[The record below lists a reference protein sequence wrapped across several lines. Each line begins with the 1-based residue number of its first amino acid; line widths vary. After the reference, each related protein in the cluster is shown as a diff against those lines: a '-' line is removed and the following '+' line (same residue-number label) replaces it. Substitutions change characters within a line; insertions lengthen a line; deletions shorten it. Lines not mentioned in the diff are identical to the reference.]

1 MEMAEEDFEYFRGSA
16 RAKMLSRNYGYIEST
31 ETDNREQIDRIY
43 NLEALRQGNINSLYG
58 EFEYGNYEEMAKYMI
73 TKETEEGRITY
84 EAIEGVEIGEGIKI
98 KDERG
103 IISARGY
110 NYRKGNETGY
120 VVISTHTKEELLK
133 EHEEGESL
141 PEGYENGEYID
152 GELYFYDGERYY
164 DREGNEK
171 EDTQGEISVLLSSNP
186 YDIEA
191 ENEQIIEEL
200 NQLFMEY
207 VEYLDSLPQPMAYRG
222 SWPLTVKGHS
232 GSRVFALQYLLK
244 YRGYS
249 PGTVDG
255 KFGTNTYNAA
265 RNFQRSRGLVVD
277 GKVGTNTWSKLIA
290 TFRKG
295 SSNNAVR
302 AIQYLLRYRYGY
314 TAVGNVD
321 GIYGTKTYDCS
332 KNFQSKAGISA
343 DGVVGQNTWR
353 YLLGSDADTSVGK
366 NYGGGSS
373 SSSSSGGGS
382 GGYSSGYA
390 ATAAGMAEYAYSR
403 IGDPVTSFFD
413 DPDVKKTGDG
423 KGHYQWCE
431 PFIKYCAKKVG
442 YKTSNLNFI
451 TDETRGMT
459 PYNTS
464 TINKGF
470 TFYIVTIGG
479 HYGMIWSKTPSKIV
493 AIEAN
498 SDYNGRND
506 IVQKIDYYWNDYGK
520 VYRRTDKT
528 IGYYIIKYMTNY

>member
-1 MEMAEEDFEYFRGSA
+1 MTSPTPRQSWTH
-16 RAKMLSRNYGYIEST
+16 AKQTGMG
-31 ETDNREQIDRIY
+31 ID
-43 NLEALRQGNINSLYG
+43 
-58 EFEYGNYEEMAKYMI
+58 
-73 TKETEEGRITY
+73 
-84 EAIEGVEIGEGIKI
+84 
-98 KDERG
+98 
-103 IISARGY
+103 
-110 NYRKGNETGY
+110 
-120 VVISTHTKEELLK
+120 
-133 EHEEGESL
+133 
-141 PEGYENGEYID
+141 
-152 GELYFYDGERYY
+152 
-164 DREGNEK
+164 
-171 EDTQGEISVLLSSNP
+171 P
-186 YDIEA
+186 Y
-191 ENEQIIEEL
+191 
-200 NQLFMEY
+200 
-207 VEYLDSLPQPMAYRG
+207 LPQPRAYRG

-232 GSRVFALQYLLK
+232 GSRVYALQYLLK

-373 SSSSSGGGS
+373 SSSSNGGGS
-382 GGYSSGYA
+382 GVSRASFPYP
-390 ATAAGMAEYAYSR
+390 ATAVGMADYAYSCV
-403 IGDPVTSFFD
+403 GLDKADLGFKESD
-413 DPDVKKTGDG
+413 SWCTG
-423 KGHYQWCE
+423 
-431 PFIKYCAKKVG
+431 FIEYCAVKVG
-442 YKTSNLNFI
+442 YMISNLGYL
-451 TDETRGMT
+451 TDTSRGMT

-470 TFYIVTIGG
+470 TFFIKPDGVSG
-479 HYGMIWSKTPSKIV
+479 HYGMIWSKNSTTIV
-493 AIEAN
+493 TIEAN
-498 SDYNGRND
+498 SDYKNNYRT
-506 IVQKIDYYWNDYGK
+506 VQRISYYWDSSRQ
-520 VYRRTDKT
+520 VYYRVDRSS
-528 IGYYIIKYMTNY
+528 YYIRKYMINY

>member
-1 MEMAEEDFEYFRGSA
+1 
-16 RAKMLSRNYGYIEST
+16 
-31 ETDNREQIDRIY
+31 
-43 NLEALRQGNINSLYG
+43 
-58 EFEYGNYEEMAKYMI
+58 
-73 TKETEEGRITY
+73 
-84 EAIEGVEIGEGIKI
+84 
-98 KDERG
+98 
-103 IISARGY
+103 
-110 NYRKGNETGY
+110 
-120 VVISTHTKEELLK
+120 
-133 EHEEGESL
+133 
-141 PEGYENGEYID
+141 
-152 GELYFYDGERYY
+152 
-164 DREGNEK
+164 
-171 EDTQGEISVLLSSNP
+171 
-186 YDIEA
+186 
-191 ENEQIIEEL
+191 
-200 NQLFMEY
+200 
-207 VEYLDSLPQPMAYRG
+207 MAYRG

-232 GSRVFALQYLLK
+232 GSRVYALQYLLK

-373 SSSSSGGGS
+373 
-382 GGYSSGYA
+382 GYA
-390 ATAAGMAEYAYSR
+390 ATAAGMADYAYSCV
-403 IGDPVTSFFD
+403 GLDKADLGFKESD
-413 DPDVKKTGDG
+413 SWCTG
-423 KGHYQWCE
+423 
-431 PFIKYCAKKVG
+431 FIEYCARNVG
-442 YKTSNLNFI
+442 YMISNVGYLTDTS
-451 TDETRGMT
+451 RGMT

-470 TFYIVTIGG
+470 TFFMRPNGSDG
-479 HYGMIWSKTPSKIV
+479 HYGMIWSKSSTTIV
-493 AIEAN
+493 TIEAN
-498 SDYNGRND
+498 SDYYNNYRT
-506 IVQKIDYYWNDYGK
+506 VQKIWYYWDPNRQ
-520 VYRRTDKT
+520 VYYRDDRKAEA
-528 IGYYIIKYMTNY
+528 YIRLYMTNY

>member
-1 MEMAEEDFEYFRGSA
+1 
-16 RAKMLSRNYGYIEST
+16 
-31 ETDNREQIDRIY
+31 
-43 NLEALRQGNINSLYG
+43 
-58 EFEYGNYEEMAKYMI
+58 
-73 TKETEEGRITY
+73 
-84 EAIEGVEIGEGIKI
+84 
-98 KDERG
+98 
-103 IISARGY
+103 
-110 NYRKGNETGY
+110 
-120 VVISTHTKEELLK
+120 
-133 EHEEGESL
+133 
-141 PEGYENGEYID
+141 
-152 GELYFYDGERYY
+152 
-164 DREGNEK
+164 
-171 EDTQGEISVLLSSNP
+171 
-186 YDIEA
+186 
-191 ENEQIIEEL
+191 
-200 NQLFMEY
+200 
-207 VEYLDSLPQPMAYRG
+207 MAYRG

-232 GSRVFALQYLLK
+232 GSRVYALQYLLK

-373 SSSSSGGGS
+373 SSSSNGGGS

-390 ATAAGMAEYAYSR
+390 ATAAGMADYAYSR
-403 IGDPVTSFFD
+403 IGAYIGEFVGFPGIEHS
-413 DPDVKKTGDG
+413 TGHG
-423 KGHYQWCE
+423 SLWCA
-431 PFIKYCAKKVG
+431 PFIKYCATKVG
-442 YKTSNLNFI
+442 YMTNNLNFI
-451 TDETRGMT
+451 TDETRGMK

-470 TFYIVTIGG
+470 TFYMNPDGSHG
-479 HYGMIWSKTPSKIV
+479 HHGIIWSKSSTTIV
-493 AIEAN
+493 TIEAN
-498 SDYNGRND
+498 SDYNNRKEF
-506 IVQKIDYYWNDYGK
+506 VQKIWYYWDPNRQ
-520 VYRRTDKT
+520 VYYRDDDRV
-528 IGYYIIKYMTNY
+528 GYCILKYMPNY

>member
-1 MEMAEEDFEYFRGSA
+1 MPEEDFEYFRGSA
-16 RAKMLSRNYGYIEST
+16 RAKMLSRNYGYIESMD
-31 ETDNREQIDRIY
+31 TDNREQIDRIY
-43 NLEALRQGNINSLYG
+43 NLKTMMENNLNELYG

-84 EAIEGVEIGEGIKI
+84 EDIEGVELGEGIKI

-110 NYRKGNETGY
+110 NYIKGNETGY
-120 VVISTHTKEELLK
+120 VVISTHTKEGLLI
-133 EHEEGESL
+133 EHRENESL
-141 PEGYENGEYID
+141 PEGYGNGEYIN
-152 GELYFYDGERYY
+152 GEIYFYDGERYY
-164 DREGNEK
+164 DKEGNEK
-171 EDTQGEISVLLSSNP
+171 GDTQGEIRGILSRNP
-186 YDIEA
+186 YDIKA

-200 NQLFMEY
+200 NLLFMEY

-232 GSRVFALQYLLK
+232 GSRVYALQYLLK

-373 SSSSSGGGS
+373 SSSSNGGGS

-390 ATAAGMAEYAYSR
+390 ATAAGMADYAYSC
-403 IGDPVTSFFD
+403 IGKDRTHLYHDPIFKNDCFVNTTRPAWCD
-413 DPDVKKTGDG
+413 D
-423 KGHYQWCE
+423 
-431 PFIKYCAKKVG
+431 FIKHCARTVG
-442 YKTSNLNFI
+442 YMTSNLNFLA
-451 TDETRGMT
+451 DDSRGLT

-470 TFYIVTIGG
+470 TFFIVTTGG
-479 HYGMIWSKTPSKIV
+479 HYGMI
-493 AIEAN
+493 
-498 SDYNGRND
+498 
-506 IVQKIDYYWNDYGK
+506 
-520 VYRRTDKT
+520 
-528 IGYYIIKYMTNY
+528 

>member
-1 MEMAEEDFEYFRGSA
+1 
-16 RAKMLSRNYGYIEST
+16 
-31 ETDNREQIDRIY
+31 
-43 NLEALRQGNINSLYG
+43 
-58 EFEYGNYEEMAKYMI
+58 
-73 TKETEEGRITY
+73 
-84 EAIEGVEIGEGIKI
+84 
-98 KDERG
+98 
-103 IISARGY
+103 
-110 NYRKGNETGY
+110 
-120 VVISTHTKEELLK
+120 
-133 EHEEGESL
+133 
-141 PEGYENGEYID
+141 
-152 GELYFYDGERYY
+152 
-164 DREGNEK
+164 
-171 EDTQGEISVLLSSNP
+171 
-186 YDIEA
+186 
-191 ENEQIIEEL
+191 
-200 NQLFMEY
+200 
-207 VEYLDSLPQPMAYRG
+207 MAYRG

-232 GSRVFALQYLLK
+232 GSRVYALQYLLK

-382 GGYSSGYA
+382 GGYTNGYA

-403 IGDPVTSFFD
+403 IGDARDTFYY
-413 DPDVKKTGDG
+413 DPDYPFPNVSSSGVT
-423 KGHYQWCE
+423 WCDW
-431 PFIKYCAKKVG
+431 FIKYCAVKVG
-442 YKTSNLNFI
+442 YMTNNLDYI
-451 TDETRGMT
+451 TDLSRGMT

-470 TFYIVTIGG
+470 TFNMITTEG
-479 HYGMIWSKTPSKIV
+479 HFGMIWSKTSSKIV

-498 SDYNGRND
+498 SDYNGRRD
-506 IVQKIDYYWNDYGK
+506 LVQQIDYYWNDYGK

-528 IGYYIIKYMTNY
+528 IGYYIQKYMTNY

>member
-1 MEMAEEDFEYFRGSA
+1 MPEEDFEYFRGSA
-16 RAKMLSRNYGYIEST
+16 RAKMLSRNYGYIESMDI
-31 ETDNREQIDRIY
+31 DNREQIDRIY
-43 NLEALRQGNINSLYG
+43 NLKTMMENNLNELYG

-84 EAIEGVEIGEGIKI
+84 EDIEGVELGKGIKI

-110 NYRKGNETGY
+110 NYIKGNETGY
-120 VVISTHTKEELLK
+120 VVISTHTKEGLLI
-133 EHEEGESL
+133 EHRENESL
-141 PEGYENGEYID
+141 PEGYENGEYIN
-152 GELYFYDGERYY
+152 GEIYFYDGERYY
-164 DREGNEK
+164 DKEGNEK
-171 EDTQGEISVLLSSNP
+171 GDTQGEIRVILSRNP
-186 YDIEA
+186 YDIKA
-191 ENEQIIEEL
+191 ENERIIEEL

-232 GSRVFALQYLLK
+232 GSRVYALQYLLK

-373 SSSSSGGGS
+373 SSSSNGGGS

-403 IGDPVTSFFD
+403 IGDARDTFYY
-413 DPDVKKTGDG
+413 DPDYPFPISSISSGGYT
-423 KGHYQWCE
+423 WCDW
-431 PFIKYCAKKVG
+431 FIKYCAKKVG

-451 TDETRGMT
+451 TDTSRGMK

-470 TFYIVTIGG
+470 TFFIVLSGGG
-479 HYGMIWSKTPSKIV
+479 HYGIIWSKTPSKIV

-498 SDYNGRND
+498 SDYGGGNNK
-506 IVQKIDYYWNDYGK
+506 VQKISYHWNSVRQVYYRNDNA
-520 VYRRTDKT
+520 
-528 IGYYIIKYMTNY
+528 GYCILKYMPNY

>member
-1 MEMAEEDFEYFRGSA
+1 
-16 RAKMLSRNYGYIEST
+16 
-31 ETDNREQIDRIY
+31 
-43 NLEALRQGNINSLYG
+43 
-58 EFEYGNYEEMAKYMI
+58 MI
-73 TKETEEGRITY
+73 
-84 EAIEGVEIGEGIKI
+84 
-98 KDERG
+98 
-103 IISARGY
+103 
-110 NYRKGNETGY
+110 
-120 VVISTHTKEELLK
+120 
-133 EHEEGESL
+133 
-141 PEGYENGEYID
+141 
-152 GELYFYDGERYY
+152 
-164 DREGNEK
+164 
-171 EDTQGEISVLLSSNP
+171 P
-186 YDIEA
+186 Y
-191 ENEQIIEEL
+191 
-200 NQLFMEY
+200 
-207 VEYLDSLPQPMAYRG
+207 LPQPRAYRG

-232 GSRVFALQYLLK
+232 GSRVYALQYLLK

-373 SSSSSGGGS
+373 SSSSNGGGS

-403 IGDPVTSFFD
+403 IGYSKESLGITER
-413 DPDVKKTGDG
+413 
-423 KGHYQWCE
+423 HWCYR
-431 PFIKYCAKKVG
+431 FIEHCATAVG
-442 YKTSNLNFI
+442 YRTNNLGYLTDDSRGLRAYQTSGIQMGYTAFINDRTFSNGHWGIIFYKTQDTIATIEGNAPYIMYGDTNVKMVYYFWNANDQKYKRSDGD
-451 TDETRGMT
+451 TAPETM
-459 PYNTS
+459 Y
-464 TINKGF
+464 
-470 TFYIVTIGG
+470 
-479 HYGMIWSKTPSKIV
+479 
-493 AIEAN
+493 
-498 SDYNGRND
+498 
-506 IVQKIDYYWNDYGK
+506 VQKYLINS
-520 VYRRTDKT
+520 
-528 IGYYIIKYMTNY
+528 